1 MNHMLL
7 TIVLLACGGEPAPAP
22 DVTAADAPAEAAPAA
37 PPTEAVSPCLDPIK
51 VIAQIP
57 PLADVVKI
65 DRHFPDGRVENTS
78 IKAFDVR
85 KIGYEA
91 RLLPD
96 GRLCSAVWIID
107 RKGTSHLFDSDADTD
122 LRPQAQRIASGMSKP
137 LDVLHLDELPTP
149 GPK

>member
-1 MNHMLL
+1 MLL
-7 TIVLLACGGEPAPAP
+7 TLALLACGGEPASPPAP
-22 DVTAADAPAEAAPAA
+22 PAADAVAEAPAA
-37 PPTEAVSPCLDPIK
+37 PTTPAVSPCLDPIK

-57 PLADVVKI
+57 PQADVVKI

-85 KIGYEA
+85 TIGYEA

-107 RKGTSHLFDSDADTD
+107 RKGTQHLFDADADTD
-122 LRPQAQRIASGMSKP
+122 LRSQAQRIANGMSKP
-137 LDVLHLDELPTP
+137 LDVLHLDERTTP
-149 GPK
+149 GPQ